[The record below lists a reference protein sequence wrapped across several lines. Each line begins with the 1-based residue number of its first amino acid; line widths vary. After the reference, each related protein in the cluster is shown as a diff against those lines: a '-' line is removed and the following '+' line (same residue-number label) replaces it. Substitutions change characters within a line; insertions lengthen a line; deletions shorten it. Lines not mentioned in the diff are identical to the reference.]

1 MVKEETIY
9 TYFCDMCGGKIE
21 GTVYSPFWGEM
32 DTDGDG
38 SYDRDGNIISVD
50 ICEKC
55 RKDAEQMI
63 SGMFSRYKEAANDGS
78 QAKVNNGNR
87 DGYESKPKDELVQEL
102 AQELAQ
108 MDKEGDEPIP
118 RKGAKPIQVDIFKIM
133 ELHNAGVSNAKI
145 AQELGVST
153 ATIQR
158 RVSEVIRSRE
168 DDQD

>member
-9 TYFCDMCGGKIE
+9 TYFCDMCGGKID
-21 GTVYSPFWGEM
+21 GTVYSPIWGEL

-38 SYDRDGNIISVD
+38 SYDRDGGIINVD
-50 ICEKC
+50 ICENC

-63 SGMFSRYKEAANDGS
+63 VGLFSRYKEAAHGTDDGS
-78 QAKVNNGNR
+78 QEEVNKGNQ
-87 DGYESKPKDELVQEL
+87 DGYESKPKDELVREL

-108 MDKEGDEPIP
+108 MDKEGEETIP

-133 ELHNAGVSNAKI
+133 ELHNAGWSNGKI

-158 RVSEVIRSRE
+158 RVSEVLKGTK
-168 DDQD
+168 